1 MHEVQIHP
9 LTPTIGAEIRGINL
23 AERQT
28 DATMQE
34 IEQALL
40 DWKVVFFRDQDITT
54 EDHLRFARWFGDLE
68 IHPFAP
74 KKEGVPEVLVIQHDQ
89 DNRGQ
94 ENLWHSDVTWREEPS
109 LGSILRALEVPRVG
123 GDTLFSDM
131 NAAYDGLD
139 DETKERIEGRVAIH
153 DFANFRRALEK
164 RGASAET
171 INDFN
176 EQFPNPEHPVVR
188 THPATGLKSI
198 YVNGAFTQCI
208 KGFSEEESQKM
219 LRKLYAQARVPEYQC
234 RFKWEKNSI
243 AFWDNRAVQHYAVS
257 DYFPEKRVVERVTVC
272 GDRPR

>member
-1 MHEVQIHP
+1 MHDVQIHP
-9 LTPTIGAEIRGINL
+9 LTPTVGAEIRGVNL
-23 AERQT
+23 ANGQT
-28 DATMQE
+28 DATMHE

-40 DWKVVFFRDQDITT
+40 DWKVIFFRDQDITT
-54 EDHLRFARWFGDLE
+54 DDHLRFGRWFGDLE

-74 KKEGVPEVLVIQHDQ
+74 KKEGFPEVLVIQHDQ
-89 DNRGQ
+89 DSRGQ
-94 ENLWHSDVTWREEPS
+94 ENLWHSDVTWREIPS
-109 LGSILRALEVPRVG
+109 LGSILRALEVPSVG

-131 NAAYDGLD
+131 NAAYNGLD
-139 DETKERIEGRVAIH
+139 DETKERIEGQVAIH
-153 DFANFRRALEK
+153 DFANFRRGLKK
-164 RGASAET
+164 RGASEEDIRA
-171 INDFN
+171 FN
-176 EQFPNPEHPVVR
+176 ERFPNPEHPVVR

-208 KGFSEEESQKM
+208 KGFPEGESQKI

-234 RFKWEKNSI
+234 RFRWAKNSI

>member
-9 LTPTIGAEIRGINL
+9 LTPTIGAEIRGVNL
-23 AERQT
+23 AEQQN
-28 DATMQE
+28 DATMKA

-40 DWKVVFFRDQDITT
+40 DWKVIFFRDQDITT

-74 KKEGVPEVLVIQHDQ
+74 KKEGIPEVLVIQHDK
-89 DNRGQ
+89 DNRGR

-109 LGSILRALEVPRVG
+109 LGSILRALEVPSVG

-131 NAAYDGLD
+131 NAAYNGLD
-139 DETKERIEGRVAIH
+139 EETKKRIEGRIAIH
-153 DFANFRRALEK
+153 DFANFRKGLKK
-164 RGASAET
+164 RGASAEE
-171 INDFN
+171 IKAFN
-176 EQFPNPEHPVVR
+176 EEFPNPEHPVVR

-198 YVNGAFTQCI
+198 YVNGAFTQQI
-208 KGFSEEESQKM
+208 KGFSEEESEKT

-257 DYFPEKRVVERVTVC
+257 DYFPEKRLVERVTIC